1 MSLEA
6 IVFDVDGTLAEV
18 EEVHR
23 RAFNEA
29 FADGGADAAFPD
41 TERHWHWDP
50 PVYREL
56 MAVGD
61 GAQRIAAYARDWLG
75 HEPDAGRIA
84 ALHDAKA
91 ARCAAILGREGI
103 ALRPGIAELLDDAKA
118 KGIRRAVATSM
129 GAADLEAVC
138 RAAFGAASQEVF
150 DAAVAGDQVERIKP
164 APDVYVRAI
173 ERLGLP
179 ASVCVALED
188 SRNGL
193 AAAHGAGLRC
203 VVSPSVHT
211 AGDDLSGADL
221 RVRCFSE
228 VASVAALIDAL
239 AAG

>member
-23 RAFNEA
+23 RAYNEA

-41 TERHWHWDP
+41 PERHWQWDP
-50 PVYREL
+50 PLYREL
-56 MAVGD
+56 MAIGD

-75 HEPDAGRIA
+75 HEPDAER
-84 ALHDAKA
+84 
-91 ARCAAILGREGI
+91 I
-103 ALRPGIAELLDDAKA
+103 ALRQGIAELLDDMNAN
-118 KGIRRAVATSM
+118 GIRRAVATSM
-129 GAADLEAVC
+129 GAADLDAVC
-138 RAAFGAASQEVF
+138 RAAFGAAPQEVF
-150 DAAVAGDQVERIKP
+150 HAAVAGDEVARVKP

-173 ERLGLP
+173 ERVGLP
-179 ASVCVALED
+179 AAVCVALED

-239 AAG
+239 AAS